1 MHTPANSLSGF
12 QRRSGL
18 DRRQGKISI
27 FSKHSLIGRREE
39 VRRQEDIQ
47 KPYEIDRHSHGTLL
61 LILLVISLSILDAS
75 LTLFLIHNGA
85 SEVNPVMAYFLDHGP
100 LVFFWAKYLI
110 TSCSLLFLLPYMNC
124 YIFGTKVRAKTLFVL
139 FAIPFALVVNWEL
152 YLIFF
157 VL

>member
-1 MHTPANSLSGF
+1 MAIL
-12 QRRSGL
+12 
-18 DRRQGKISI
+18 
-27 FSKHSLIGRREE
+27 SKHSRVGKRQVVRRRED
-39 VRRQEDIQ
+39 RQ
-47 KPYEIDRHSHGTLL
+47 KSYGVDRYSLKTFVT
-61 LILLVISLSILDAS
+61 ILLVISLSILDAS

-100 LVFFWAKYLI
+100 LVFFGAKYLI
-110 TSCSLLFLLPYMNC
+110 TSCSLLFLLPYMNS
-124 YIFGTKVRAKTLFVL
+124 YIFGTKVRAKILFVL